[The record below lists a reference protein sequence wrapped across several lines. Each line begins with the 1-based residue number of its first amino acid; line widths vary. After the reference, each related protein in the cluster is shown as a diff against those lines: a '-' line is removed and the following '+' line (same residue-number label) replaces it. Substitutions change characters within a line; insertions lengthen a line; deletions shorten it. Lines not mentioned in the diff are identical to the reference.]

1 MEYTRNLVLLAGLL
15 MSHCRCSLMILIS
28 ASQSLIAA
36 SGSPAMISAHGYQNG
51 TRDQVLSEGITVD
64 NPEKAKI
71 GAAEKPIAKKVTVT
85 AAQNAYDRVIA
96 NSLTMKV
103 VKVVTTKRKKVYY
116 YTDTGR
122 VFRKNTDR
130 TVTFRIND
138 QVKIEQGFLDAQ
150 FLINQDG
157 TKIKIKEIKR

>member
-1 MEYTRNLVLLAGLL
+1 MEYTRNLVLLTGLFV
-15 MSHCRCSLMILIS
+15 SLS
-28 ASQSLIAA
+28 VQSNDINPCLTITNSSERLACYDR
-36 SGSPAMISAHGYQNG
+36 AHGYQNEN
-51 TRDQVLSEGITVD
+51 RDQLLSEGVTVD
-64 NPEKAKI
+64 APEKAKI
-71 GAAEKPIAKKVTVT
+71 RAVEKPIAKKVIVT

>member
-1 MEYTRNLVLLAGLL
+1 MEYTRNLVLLTGLFV
-15 MSHCRCSLMILIS
+15 SLS
-28 ASQSLIAA
+28 VQSNDINPCLTITNSSERLACYDR
-36 SGSPAMISAHGYQNG
+36 AHGYQNEN
-51 TRDQVLSEGITVD
+51 RDQLLSEGVTVD
-64 NPEKAKI
+64 APEKAKI
-71 GAAEKPIAKKVTVT
+71 RAVEKPIAKKVIVT

-138 QVKIEQGFLDAQ
+138 QVKIEKGFLQAQ
-150 FLINQDG
+150 FLKNQDG
-157 TKIKIKEIKR
+157 TKIKVKEVNR